1 MRTLIA
7 LTTVAVMSIALPTQA
22 ATLEEILAKNLTARG
37 GEAKLHDI
45 KTLPPT
51 GRIGFGGGDFS
62 IDATWGQVQRRGAS
76 GDSVRSEVTLQGLTQ
91 ISAYDSREG
100 WTISPFGGRLDPEKA
115 SDDDARGLAQQAELD
130 GPLIDWRAKGHRIEY
145 LGTEDTDGTPAIK
158 LRVTRKDGD
167 QQYVYLDPASYLE
180 IRITT
185 MHKVRGAEQITE
197 TDLGGYQQVNGVWFP
212 FAFESGSKGGPRS
225 ARIIVEHAEANV
237 AADDAWFKLPP
248 AKTRVA
254 AVISATPGEARQ
266 VASAA

>member
-1 MRTLIA
+1 MRNTIA
-7 LTTVAVMSIALPTQA
+7 VAIVAVLSLTRSGQA
-22 ATLEEILAKNLTARG
+22 ATLEDILAKNLAARG
-37 GEAKLHDI
+37 GEAKLRDL
-45 KTLPPT
+45 KTPKLT
-51 GRIGFGGGDFS
+51 GRLVIGGDGFS
-62 IDATWGQVQRRGAS
+62 LEAAWGQLQKRGPN
-76 GDSVRSEVTLQGLTQ
+76 GDMGRSEVTLQGLTQ
-91 ISAYDSREG
+91 MQAFDGREG
-100 WTISPFGGRLDPEKA
+100 WTISPFQGRLDAEKA
-115 SDDDARGLAQQAELD
+115 SDDDARGIAQQAEID
-130 GPLIDWRAKGHRIEY
+130 GPLINWRSKGHRVEY

-167 QQYVYLDPASYLE
+167 LQYVYLDPDSYLE

-185 MHKVRGAEQITE
+185 VHKVRGAEQITE
-197 TDLGGYQQVNGVWFP
+197 TDMGGYEQVNGVWFP